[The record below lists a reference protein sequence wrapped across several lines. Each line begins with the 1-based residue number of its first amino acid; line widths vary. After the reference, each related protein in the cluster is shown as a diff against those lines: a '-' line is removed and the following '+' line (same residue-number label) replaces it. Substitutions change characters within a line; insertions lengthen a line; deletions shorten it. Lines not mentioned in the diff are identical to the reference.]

1 MFVLVKL
8 LVVVR
13 KIQRVEIFVVVI
25 VLAIL
30 MHQKYQQLH
39 VIVILFV
46 IVRRVIVLVI
56 KNIFAIF
63 MNFQIVQEM

>member
-30 MHQKYQQLH
+30 MYQKYQQLH

-56 KNIFAIF
+56 KNIFAIIMDF
-63 MNFQIVQEM
+63 

>member
-1 MFVLVKL
+1 MAVILIFVLVKL

-30 MHQKYQQLH
+30 MHQKHQQLH

-63 MNFQIVQEM
+63 MNF

>member
-30 MHQKYQQLH
+30 MYQKYQQLH

-56 KNIFAIF
+56 KNIFAII
-63 MNFQIVQEM
+63 MNF